1 VVARGLP
8 TQLLWTE
15 RGLSHL
21 PPDWRQILF
30 FHGFCQSL
38 LLKNAVAVQGIIHY
52 ANLRSTA
59 NRTAGLFWP
68 RFRERELELH
78 WVVATSRNIST
89 VSQSDCR
96 LNNDRCAD
104 LVRTHLALHC
114 IHVILYLAI
123 AYERGAAHAHMC
135 TARTVGGARV
145 YEPHPYPEST
155 YTLNCACPIDCST
168 RGALWLSLPGGKENG
183 IWRLK
188 IRLWPPG
195 LE

>member
-1 VVARGLP
+1 MAARGLP

-21 PPDWRQILF
+21 PPDWRQILL

-38 LLKNAVAVQGIIHY
+38 FLKNAVAVQGIIHY

-78 WVVATSRNIST
+78 WLVATSRNIST

-96 LNNDRCAD
+96 LNNDRCAV
-104 LVRTHLALHC
+104 LVRTHLAIHC
-114 IHVILYLAI
+114 IHVDPVYTFLAI

-135 TARTVGGARV
+135 TAWWVELVYTSPTHTLKAQLRMPDRV
-145 YEPHPYPEST
+145 
-155 YTLNCACPIDCST
+155 LNTWGFVVD
-168 RGALWLSLPGGKENG
+168 
-183 IWRLK
+183 
-188 IRLWPPG
+188 
-195 LE
+195 LERRRWKRKWDLAT